1 MKKKTDLQLYNLY
14 TYIYMFVYISSLD
27 TETEK
32 KTELMP
38 YLVHAMYRYICF

>member
-1 MKKKTDLQLYNLY
+1 
-14 TYIYMFVYISSLD
+14 MFVYISSLD

-38 YLVHAMYRYICF
+38 YLVHAIYRYICFLVIYVCTYSYYINM

>member
-32 KTELMP
+32 KNRAYALFST
-38 YLVHAMYRYICF
+38 RYI